1 MSKTVYMF
9 SSPTC
14 PPCNHIKPFINELKE
29 DYSSF
34 EWIDVNIKDDPQNIR
49 GRYDVQTVPTMVT
62 VKEGVAIGKSNGTN
76 AMGYLRIL
84 KQLQQ

>member
-14 PPCNHIKPFINELKE
+14 APCQHIKPFINEMRE
-29 DYSSF
+29 DFSSF
-34 EWIDVNIKDDPQNIR
+34 NWVDVNIKDDPQNIR
-49 GRYDVQTVPTMVT
+49 GRFSVATVPTMVT
-62 VKEGVAIGKSNGTN
+62 ARDGNAVGTANGTN

>member
-1 MSKTVYMF
+1 MF

-14 PPCNHIKPFINELKE
+14 PPCQHIKPFINELKE
-29 DYSSF
+29 DFSSF

-49 GRYDVQTVPTMVT
+49 GRYGIETIPTMVT
-62 VKEGVAIGKSNGTN
+62 VKDGTPNGKANGTN

>member
-1 MSKTVYMF
+1 MF

-14 PPCNHIKPFINELKE
+14 APCQHIKPFINEMKE
-29 DYSSF
+29 DFSSF
-34 EWIDVNIKDDPQNIR
+34 NWVDVNIKDDPQNIR
-49 GRYDVQTVPTMVT
+49 GRYGVQTVPTMVT
-62 VKEGVAIGKSNGTN
+62 AINGNAVGKANGTN